1 MYCIIIPNSITPIID
16 NIIIIIIVE
25 GSIFCALGAAVLGAL
40 VLGAL
45 VLGALVLG
53 ALVLGALVLGALV
66 LGALVLGAL
75 VLGALVL
82 GALVGAAVSLK
93 FSTFAGFAGF
103 AVYKENCDPASFIC
117 FTVVV
122 KPQKLGSQLTS
133 ESWGFPEE
141 SKFLVL
147 FQHTAVSFDS
157 PGTSEG
163 THILSGGVG
172 TTLCIGL
179 LISLRGLH
187 IFVTLSFM
195 QSGPQ

>member
-25 GSIFCALGAAVLGAL
+25 GSIFCALGALGAAVLGAL

-45 VLGALVLG
+45 VLGTLVLG
-53 ALVLGALVLGALV
+53 T
-66 LGALVLGAL
+66 
-75 VLGALVL
+75 
-82 GALVGAAVSLK
+82 LVGAAVSLK